1 MKRGFIKTLII
12 VKAVFIVSCCFAQQ
26 LIPWEEI
33 NNINSRI
40 LAQSPTT
47 KTDGPIEVEKWFDSE
62 RRKHPSDFRIMFI
75 LKEAY
80 GNDTICRDLTEY
92 RRDPN
97 ENSIM
102 DMDAKEGRPTY
113 KPMVTIANMLVN
125 EMQYY
130 ETDPTTREA
139 YSIFKE
145 CSAIVEAKKEYGKPE
160 SKGYDIKTHA
170 KKNKDIIYRQV
181 EVYNPNVVIMCA
193 NNWFD
198 GIFVNERS
206 NGYEVFGDDIGY
218 DKIKTISI
226 NGKEFKCFCT
236 DKRIYINAYHPSFRG
251 SEEVKKEYCT
261 NIVDVVREW
270 MEERE

>member
-102 DMDAKEGRPTY
+102 DMLSL
-113 KPMVTIANMLVN
+113 IH
-125 EMQYY
+125 
-130 ETDPTTREA
+130 
-139 YSIFKE
+139 I
-145 CSAIVEAKKEYGKPE
+145 
-160 SKGYDIKTHA
+160 
-170 KKNKDIIYRQV
+170 
-181 EVYNPNVVIMCA
+181 
-193 NNWFD
+193 
-198 GIFVNERS
+198 
-206 NGYEVFGDDIGY
+206 
-218 DKIKTISI
+218 
-226 NGKEFKCFCT
+226 
-236 DKRIYINAYHPSFRG
+236 
-251 SEEVKKEYCT
+251 
-261 NIVDVVREW
+261 
-270 MEERE
+270 

>member
-1 MKRGFIKTLII
+1 MKRGFITTLLI
-12 VKAVFIVSCCFAQQ
+12 VKTIFIASCCFAQQ

-33 NNINSRI
+33 NIINSKI
-40 LAQSPTT
+40 LAQNPHT
-47 KTDGPIEVEKWFDSE
+47 KTDGPIEVEKWFGSNS
-62 RRKHPSDFRIMFI
+62 RKYPSDFRIMFI

-80 GNDTICRDLTEY
+80 GDDTICRDLTQY
-92 RRDPN
+92 RRD
-97 ENSIM
+97 EKSIM

-125 EMQYY
+125 NVQYY
-130 ETDPTTREA
+130 DIDPSTRDA

-160 SKGYDIKTHA
+160 SKDYDIKTHA

-218 DKIKTISI
+218 GDIKTISI

-236 DKRIYINAYHPSFRG
+236 DKRIYINAYHPSNRY
-251 SEEVKKEYCT
+251 SKEEYCT
-261 NIVDVVREW
+261 SIVDVVREW
-270 MEERE
+270 MEEREDE